1 MTPVFALYDTFKVGK
16 DQNNMVS
23 VAGITQFNP
32 STTKNAQTRYRW
44 EHKGWAVTDL
54 IGIQKQVALTFE
66 VLGQKP
72 NGDPVDEG
80 NHLLCSLENAQMDEA
95 RLFYEYVLEGLK
107 YEGVAAFDVQIQG
120 GDSNSILTG
129 SGTMYLYGKPVITEV
144 ENSSATVLDPLV
156 IGGGSNNGGSN
167 SGGNTPA
174 NP

>member
-1 MTPVFALYDTFKVGK
+1 MTPVFALYDTFKIGK
-16 DQNNMVS
+16 TQENMVP

-32 STTKNAQTRYRW
+32 STTKNANTRYRW
-44 EHKGWAVTDL
+44 EFKGWAVTDL
-54 IGIQKQVALTFE
+54 IGIQKQVAINFE

-95 RLFYEYVLEGLK
+95 RLFYEYELEGLK
-107 YEGVAAFDVQIQG
+107 YQGVAAFDVQIQG

-129 SGTMYLYGKPVITEV
+129 TGTMYLYGKPTITEV
-144 ENSSATVLDPLV
+144 NNSSATILDPLA
-156 IGGGSNNGGSN
+156 IPQTGGNGSS
-167 SGGNTPA
+167 NTPA